1 MSLRLETVKS
11 ETVELYKIKL
21 GRVLLV
27 YSLICWG
34 SRQADSW
41 RYRLLKLTPVLCV
54 NRLRRDHYT
63 QCYTPIYGMPYNA
76 ECTVTLR
83 YFYALGYLLNRK
95 PYIAE

>member
-1 MSLRLETVKS
+1 MGLRLETVKS

-54 NRLRRDHYT
+54 NRFPRPLHSVLYSDIRK
-63 QCYTPIYGMPYNA
+63 PYNA

-83 YFYALGYLLNRK
+83 YFYALGYLLNRNR
-95 PYIAE
+95 I

>member
-1 MSLRLETVKS
+1 MGLRLETVKS

-54 NRLRRDHYT
+54 NRFHATITLSA
-63 QCYTPIYGMPYNA
+63 I
-76 ECTVTLR
+76 LR
-83 YFYALGYLLNRK
+83 YTECRIMQNVPLLDGTSMPSATSSTGNR
-95 PYIAE
+95 I

>member
-1 MSLRLETVKS
+1 MGLRLETVKS

-54 NRLRRDHYT
+54 NRYRDHYT

-76 ECTVTLR
+76 ECTVT
-83 YFYALGYLLNRK
+83 
-95 PYIAE
+95 

>member
-1 MSLRLETVKS
+1 MGLRLETVKS

-54 NRLRRDHYT
+54 NRFHATITLSA
-63 QCYTPIYGMPYNA
+63 I
-76 ECTVTLR
+76 LR
-83 YFYALGYLLNRK
+83 YTEAV
-95 PYIAE
+95 